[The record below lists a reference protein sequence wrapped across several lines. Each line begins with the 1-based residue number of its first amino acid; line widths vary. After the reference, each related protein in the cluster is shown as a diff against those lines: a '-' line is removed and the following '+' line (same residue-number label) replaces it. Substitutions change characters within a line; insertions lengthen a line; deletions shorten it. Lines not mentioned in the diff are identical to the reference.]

1 MSQVK
6 KEIYVYL
13 ANELNCLNR
22 FERFR
27 EGSQSANWDASY
39 ATICYAEITSG
50 SELEVSGKDQP

>member
-39 ATICYAEITSG
+39 ATICYTEITSG
-50 SELEVSGKDQP
+50 SELEVSGKD

>member
-27 EGSQSANWDASY
+27 EGSQSANWVASY
-39 ATICYAEITSG
+39 ATICYIQEITSG
-50 SELEVSGKDQP
+50 SELKVSRKD